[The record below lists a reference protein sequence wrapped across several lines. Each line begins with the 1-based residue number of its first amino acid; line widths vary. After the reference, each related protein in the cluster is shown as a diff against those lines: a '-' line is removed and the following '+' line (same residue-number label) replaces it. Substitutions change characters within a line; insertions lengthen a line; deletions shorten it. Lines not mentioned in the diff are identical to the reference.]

1 MTIKPYILKQLILN
15 NTMPVVNAS
24 IQDND
29 IIIKDWVN
37 GIAKEDI
44 VYKEAV
50 AKTTQSGPTYILI
63 AKEDN

>member
-15 NTMPVVNAS
+15 NTMPVVNAI